1 MMKEIKVN
9 SNLTLRGV
17 DSEHMFVLLHNEVTG
32 TDVPIY
38 RYEIPELVKHLNVLH
53 KEFVKEEVK

>member
-1 MMKEIKVN
+1 MKEIKVTD
-9 SNLTLRGV
+9 SLTLKEV
-17 DSEHMFVLLHNEVTG
+17 DSKHMFVSLHNEVTG